1 MLSYYISQSNSYTIR
16 TQITASN
23 QFTMSLTDM
32 MGLNTFTASM
42 TEVSYS
48 AYESIL
54 SFTASIQSASVGSEY
69 RATLYNQSGS
79 ASIDIWNGSWQVY
92 ASQSIDKSVYENQ
105 NTQYVSHDSENKYI
119 IMDKYERTTKILN
132 CKCK

>member
-1 MLSYYISQSNSYTIR
+1 
-16 TQITASN
+16 
-23 QFTMSLTDM
+23 MSLTDM

-54 SFTASIQSASVGSEY
+54 TFTASIQSASVGSEY
-69 RATLYNQSGS
+69 RATLYNQSTSG
-79 ASIDIWNGSWQVY
+79 SIDIWNGSWQVY
-92 ASQSIDKSVYENQ
+92 ASQSIDKSVYENK

-119 IMDKYERTTKILN
+119 ILD
-132 CKCK
+132 

>member
-1 MLSYYISQSNSYTIR
+1 MLAYYISQSNSYTIR
-16 TQITASN
+16 TQITGSN
-23 QFTMSLTDM
+23 EFTMSLTDM

-42 TEVSYS
+42 TEISYS

-54 SFTASIQSASVGSEY
+54 SFTASIASASVGSEY
-69 RATLYNQSGS
+69 RAVLYNQSGS
-79 ASIDIWNGSWQVY
+79 ASVDIWNGSWQVY

-119 IMDKYERTTKILN
+119 IMD
-132 CKCK
+132 

>member
-1 MLSYYISQSNSYTIR
+1 MLAYYISQSNSYTIR
-16 TQITASN
+16 TQITGSN
-23 QFTMSLTDM
+23 QFTMSLQDM
-32 MGLNTFTASM
+32 MGLNTFTASI
-42 TEVSYS
+42 TSASYTP
-48 AYESIL
+48 YESLL

-119 IMDKYERTTKILN
+119 IMD
-132 CKCK
+132 

>member
-16 TQITASN
+16 TEITGSN
-23 QFTMSLTDM
+23 EFTMSLTDM

-42 TEVSYS
+42 SEVSYS

-54 SFTASIQSASVGSEY
+54 AFTASISGANVGDEY
-69 RATLYNQSGS
+69 RAVLYNQSGS
-79 ASIDIWNGSWQVY
+79 ASLSIWHGSWQVY

-105 NTQYVSHDSENKYI
+105 ITQFVSHDSDNTYI
-119 IMDKYERTTKILN
+119 IMD
-132 CKCK
+132 